1 MYRILAVS
9 IRGHR
14 YLEGNPT
21 PHPITEVPPGV
32 GTRFPSLTAV
42 EQHVQREYRNL
53 SVVWRVEVID
63 EHGEVVSRGT
73 RDGVNG
79 TGSRWVWQSGA

>member
-1 MYRILAVS
+1 MFRILAVS

-21 PHPITEVPPGV
+21 SHPITEVPPGV

-42 EQHVQREYRNL
+42 KQHVQREYRSL

-63 EHGEVVSRGT
+63 ERGEVVSRGT

-79 TGSRWVWQSGA
+79 TGSRWVWQTT